1 MTCRLPPLLALKA
14 VLVWQGIPGTEKIET
29 FTRRKFGPF
38 MADPHLLVQVY
49 KRLFNCN
56 DPLVHL
62 L

>member
-1 MTCRLPPLLALKA
+1 MIALKT
-14 VLVWQGIPGTEKIET
+14 VLVWQGGTGTEKIST
-29 FTRRKFGPF
+29 FTRRKFGSF
-38 MADPHLLVQVY
+38 MVDPYLLVQVY